1 MPLIHI
7 YREGDDTLLA
17 EKSIRYW
24 LVVAV
29 LACAL
34 AGGDCA
40 SKRGGTDHLESE
52 RREQTRIQNPDVP
65 QEVMD
70 KLKPGAMIGDTLM
83 TDEEVRV
90 MAYNRGWA
98 MADTSWLEWMPYLPA
113 KTDSTGGN
121 GMWMCEERYPGAW
134 PTPSGCTR
142 LFALWSVEGTDTTA
156 FMLMIRLSDD
166 KAVPLWLPHMP
177 RVYDGG

>member
-1 MPLIHI
+1 MN
-7 YREGDDTLLA
+7 TA
-17 EKSIRYW
+17 KSIRYW

-40 SKRGGTDHLESE
+40 TSPRPKGGSLPNMPAAVVDRLE
-52 RREQTRIQNPDVP
+52 
-65 QEVMD
+65 
-70 KLKPGAMIGDTLM
+70 PGTIIGGVDM
-83 TDEEVRV
+83 TDEEALA
-90 MAYNRGWA
+90 MAYNMRWIPA
-98 MADTSWLEWMPYLPA
+98 DPDTSWLEWMPYLPA

-142 LFALWSVEGTDTTA
+142 LFALWSVTGVDTTA